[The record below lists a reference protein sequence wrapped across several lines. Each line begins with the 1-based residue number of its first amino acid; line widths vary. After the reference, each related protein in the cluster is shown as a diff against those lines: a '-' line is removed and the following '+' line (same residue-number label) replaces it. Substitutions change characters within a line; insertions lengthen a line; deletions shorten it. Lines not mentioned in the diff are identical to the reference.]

1 MALPPLVPRPR
12 WPAAHAVPA
21 PQLLPTHK
29 EWAALYSEIERLYIR
44 ERRKLRYIM
53 QYMER
58 EHAFKATEQ
67 MYKKRFAKW
76 GFQKNSRRSSAAV
89 PTLMKDESKKGPSR
103 QLDPRG
109 ERGSV
114 PPFPG
119 FAHDEGLILMFLTSV
134 RICSMAFFE
143 HIQSNHGIL
152 ASQRQP
158 QTNQPWPEQTD
169 KISFTFKLVM
179 DLLDQGHGNL
189 AGRMARKGFL
199 LIEDMLSLEGPALVW
214 NLLEMMH
221 HMVALRHPQ
230 LFQMFLAHLTAL
242 IDGRM
247 PKSHPISAMLRG
259 LRGLVASLRSAV
271 STPRNSVSTL
281 SWSSSGT
288 PSPSIGGNETTTAA
302 GPWLLSYSLAP
313 LLERGWTLNAEIV
326 FDRFDPRLFS
336 LYCHMHCNACSIA
349 PPMAIVNTA
358 NEWVSNLDTQ
368 QASRLAMEAHQA
380 EGLLDITSLA
390 TDRLLQRLLAP
401 RVDASPPRDYEM
413 LRASSDVALREYLNS
428 ILTKGPGFNG
438 DTTMLLRILAVLV
451 TTTILEEWHAVAKP
465 SSTAGSVTTSIS
477 RVQAAK
483 VACAMRTLMDIKPE
497 HRGDGPVSHLETV
510 ERIRSIVAL
519 REYAHA
525 ETDPEVVREMWLLVD
540 ALVAAGAYEEAQ
552 EIRQTAVRR
561 LEKYVQDIPLNS
573 A

>member
-12 WPAAHAVPA
+12 WPAALVVPA
-21 PQLLPTHK
+21 QQLLPTHK
-29 EWAALYSEIERLYIR
+29 EWAAMHSEIERLYIR

-76 GFQKNSRRSSAAV
+76 GFQKNSRRSAAAV
-89 PTLMKDESKKGPSR
+89 PTLMKDEGKKGASSEF
-103 QLDPRG
+103 DPPG
-109 ERGSV
+109 ELGSV
-114 PPFPG
+114 PAFPG
-119 FAHDEGLILMFLTSV
+119 FAHDDGLMLMFLTSV
-134 RICSMAFFE
+134 RKCSMAFFE
-143 HIQSNHGIL
+143 HIQSHHGIL
-152 ASQRQP
+152 ASQRQLP
-158 QTNQPWPEQTD
+158 INQPWPEQTD

-199 LIEDMLSLEGPALVW
+199 LIEDMLTLEGPALVW

-259 LRGLVASLRSAV
+259 LRGLVASLTSAV

-281 SWSSSGT
+281 SWSSSGS
-288 PSPSIGGNETTTAA
+288 PSPSSGSKTTTTA
-302 GPWLLSYSLAP
+302 GPWLLSYSLAS

-326 FDRFDPRLFS
+326 LDHFDPRLFS

-349 PPMAIVNTA
+349 PPLAIVNTA
-358 NEWVSNLDTQ
+358 NEWVSNLEAQ
-368 QASRLAMEAHQA
+368 QASRLAAEARQA
-380 EGLLDITSLA
+380 EGLLDITSIA

-413 LRASSDVALREYLNS
+413 LRTSSDVALREYLNS
-428 ILTKGPGFNG
+428 ILTKGSG

-451 TTTILEEWHAVAKP
+451 TTTILEEWHAVIKP
-465 SSTAGSVTTSIS
+465 SSTASSVTTSIS

-483 VACAMRTLMDIKPE
+483 VAWAMRTLMDIKPE
-497 HRGDGPVSHLETV
+497 HRGDGPVPHLETV

-525 ETDPEVVREMWLLVD
+525 ETDPEVVREMWLLVE
-540 ALVAAGAYEEAQ
+540 ALVAAGEYEEAQ
-552 EIRQTAVRR
+552 EVRQTAIRR